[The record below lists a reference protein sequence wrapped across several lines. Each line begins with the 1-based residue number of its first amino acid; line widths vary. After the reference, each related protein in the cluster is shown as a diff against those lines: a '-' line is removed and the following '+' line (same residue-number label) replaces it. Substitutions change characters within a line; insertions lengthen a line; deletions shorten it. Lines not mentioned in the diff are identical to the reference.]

1 MKRSSAT
8 LKTLARKSLNGNY
21 GIPILAYLII
31 TALTV
36 VVSMLVTGFLDVTSM
51 TSIITNQILLYMLSL
66 LISLC
71 NAGYSKLILSMNRK
85 QPYTVGNLF

>member
-51 TSIITNQILLYMLSL
+51 TSIITCLLYTSR
-66 LISLC
+66 C
-71 NAGYSKLILSMNRK
+71 
-85 QPYTVGNLF
+85 V